1 MKQGVKGIVY
11 LSLAISGMAISQN
24 AVAEH
29 ATNFLNDLQS
39 EVTNRLANADT
50 NTSGAERRALAN
62 AARTLDR
69 NTKTLSADL
78 GVLATA
84 ATQLNAYYTNDT
96 TLDGLET
103 DALADYS
110 AEARARLDGVYLW
123 IGTNEVNRGLSNR
136 INKAED
142 ALERADANTNGV
154 PERARALAAALNK
167 ILPVEKK
174 VQKLFDAPAAPP
186 VTPPPPPP
194 PGTNNPG
201 TNQPPFTQPTP
212 VAPGTPGLAPDSVGT
227 KHVNLWENAIVNDQT
242 VFYFST
248 AQSGAQIYNVHHPE
262 ELGLWQYV
270 RNGANTAVI
279 VVDPDYPDNAPQR
292 GLYLTF
298 TSATGGTFTGTTYF
312 GEAIEG
318 TFGIIQ

>member
-1 MKQGVKGIVY
+1 MYIG
-11 LSLAISGMAISQN
+11 LAVAGLAISQN
-24 AVAEH
+24 AVADH
-29 ATNFLNDLQS
+29 ATNFLDALQS

-78 GVLATA
+78 GVLAVA

-96 TLDGLET
+96 TLESLET

-110 AEARARLDGVYLW
+110 AEARARLDGIYLW
-123 IGTNEVNRGLSNR
+123 IGTNDVNRGVSNR
-136 INKAED
+136 IAKAEA
-142 ALERADANTNGV
+142 ALERANENTNGV
-154 PERARALAAALNK
+154 PEQARALAAAFNK

-186 VTPPPPPP
+186 VIPPPPPPPP
-194 PGTNNPG
+194 PGTNTP
-201 TNQPPFTQPTP
+201 PPFTQPTP
-212 VAPGTPGLAPDSVGT
+212 VPPGTPGLAPDSIGT
-227 KHVNLWENAIVNDQT
+227 RHVNLWENAIVNDQT

-262 ELGLWQYV
+262 ELGLWTYV
-270 RNGANTAVI
+270 RNGANTGVI
-279 VVDPDYPDNAPQR
+279 IVDPDYPDNAPQR

-298 TSATGGTFTGTTYF
+298 KTATSGDFTGTTFF

-318 TFGIIQ
+318 TFAIIQ